1 MLIKIKTAASHPR
14 FKNQAGLAAA
24 IGITPQAITNRLR
37 RSEYLSDHQAL
48 RLKLKHP
55 VITKE
60 LAVISKEL
68 AEK

>member
-1 MLIKIKTAASHPR
+1 MLIKIADAAKR
-14 FKNQAGLAAA
+14 FKTQANLAAA
-24 IGITPQAITNRLR
+24 IGISPQAITNRLR

-60 LAVISKEL
+60 LLEINDAND
-68 AEK
+68 